1 MMLRLLAWPA
11 RHPRAALLISMIMA
25 LLSVLAVSRVRPN
38 ASLESMMSSGDP
50 AVKKLVRV
58 LHEFPVAEELL
69 LMATLPE
76 QSANG
81 GGAGDPQKLLEF
93 AARFEGDV
101 RRSPDAAPLCGAIT
115 YRAPPQIREF
125 VEKVIVPNGLF
136 YLDDEA
142 FAAARKRLTRE
153 QMVEQLRRQE
163 ARLSVPGPG
172 AAAISKVFA
181 KDPLS
186 LHEFMMERMTGG
198 ASPFKLQ
205 PNSDAFISADG
216 RSILIR
222 IAGTRP
228 PSDLENAKRI
238 TAAVTEAANRIN
250 TDGLELNISG
260 SYAIAA
266 ASAKAIRADMI
277 ESVAS
282 SIAFLAALFAIAYR
296 RPIRLFHLAFIP
308 LVIGILFGFAVF
320 SIFSTSLTPLTA
332 VIGGIL
338 AGMGIDYCI
347 QYLAHYELSRSLG
360 NDSVAAT
367 EHTVGSLWP
376 AMVAAWA
383 TSIVGF
389 VAVSWSKV
397 QALRDFAV
405 LGSLGLTGA
414 FIGAHFILPAL
425 LALRDRRGVA
435 AANTISSPRID
446 LGPLLRWIRRR
457 PRRFVAASVVALAF
471 AGVIVVAK
479 GSWLTLESDLSV
491 MHPKPNAPLEAQQLI
506 AQRMGGSPGSLIV
519 YLQAR
524 SPDELVSL
532 AHRVD
537 ERLRGDAAKRAG
549 VVGSYGLPMLL
560 PDPQRVAARRAE
572 IRPEDAD
579 RVVADFRAAVA
590 ETGFAPAA
598 LEPYAEFLKHL
609 LSDAKP
615 PTIGD
620 VLARPELAKTV
631 LARDAIA
638 NRAAPT
644 EAITLVFV
652 DNPLEDAVL
661 RGKVIEA
668 IRGSLAGLDGATL
681 TGLNVISH
689 DVQATIQSDLPRVT
703 LLAIAIVLL
712 YLFAQLRTLHEPLLA
727 LVPMAFSLIM
737 TLAVMHLLGKK
748 LNMINL
754 VTIPLLIG
762 IDVDYAVFVVN
773 AARLR
778 RKSPKKMFEV
788 QLASSCYSIIVCAG
802 ATILGFGSL
811 HFTSVPAIQS
821 LGDAVAIGVFTC
833 LIATVFCLLPLV
845 APLID
850 DAPEEARLPVGEE
863 AARC

>member
-1 MMLRLLAWPA
+1 
-11 RHPRAALLISMIMA
+11 
-25 LLSVLAVSRVRPN
+25 
-38 ASLESMMSSGDP
+38 
-50 AVKKLVRV
+50 
-58 LHEFPVAEELL
+58 
-69 LMATLPE
+69 MATIPE
-76 QSANG
+76 SSTSVGNS
-81 GGAGDPQKLLEF
+81 QKLLEF
-93 AARFEGDV
+93 AGRLEQEIRKFPEA
-101 RRSPDAAPLCGAIT
+101 SALCGDIS
-115 YRAPPQIREF
+115 YRAPPQIQEF
-125 VEKVIVPNGLF
+125 VRQAIVPNGLF
-136 YLDDEA
+136 YLDDAA
-142 FAAARKRLTRE
+142 FAAARQRLTRE
-153 QMVEQLRRQE
+153 QMVVQLCRQE
-163 ARLSVPGPG
+163 ARLSAPGPG
-172 AAAISKVFA
+172 VAAIAKEFA

-186 LHEFMMERMTGG
+186 LHEFVMDQMTGG
-198 ASPFKLQ
+198 GGPFKLQ
-205 PNSDAFISADG
+205 PSFDNAFISADG

-238 TAAVTEAANRIN
+238 TAAVTRVAESVNSDALKL
-250 TDGLELNISG
+250 DVSG

-266 ASAKAIRADMI
+266 ASAKAIRSDMI
-277 ESVAS
+277 ESVFS
-282 SIAFLAALFAIAYR
+282 SIAFLAALFAVAYR
-296 RPIRLFHLAFIP
+296 RPIRLFHLGFIP
-308 LVIGILFGFAVF
+308 LVVGILYGFAVY
-320 SIFSTSLTPLTA
+320 SIFTTSLTPLTA

-360 NDSVAAT
+360 NDSVGAT

-414 FIGAHFILPAL
+414 FVGAHFVLPAL

-435 AANTISSPRID
+435 AADTISSPRID
-446 LGPLLRWIRRR
+446 VGPLLRWVRSR
-457 PRRFVAASVVALAF
+457 PRAFVAASALILLL
-471 AGVIVVAK
+471 AGVVVVSR

-491 MHPKPNAPLEAQQLI
+491 MHPKPNEPLDAQQHI
-506 AQRMGGSPGSLIV
+506 VGHMGGSPGSLIV
-519 YLQAR
+519 YLKAK

-532 AHRVD
+532 SHRVQ
-537 ERLRGDAAKRAG
+537 ERLRASAARANG
-549 VVGSYGLPMLL
+549 VTGTYGLAMLL
-560 PDPQRVAARRAE
+560 PDPAIVANRRAE
-572 IRPEDAD
+572 IRPEVAD
-579 RVVADFRAAVA
+579 RVVADFRAAVNQ
-590 ETGFAPAA
+590 TGFAPAA

-615 PTIGD
+615 PGISD

-631 LARDAIA
+631 LARDAVA
-638 NRAAPT
+638 GHAAPT

-652 DNPLEDAVL
+652 DSPLEVAAT
-661 RGKVIEA
+661 RGKVIDA
-668 IRGSLAGLDGATL
+668 IRAALAGLDGATL

-689 DVQATIQSDLPRVT
+689 DVQATIQSDLPRLT
-703 LLAIAIVLL
+703 ALAIGIVLL

-737 TLAVMHLLGKK
+737 TLAVMHLLGEK

-754 VTIPLLIG
+754 VAIPLLIG

-778 RKSPKKMFEV
+778 RKSPPQMFEA
-788 QLASSCYSIIVCAG
+788 QLASSCHSIIVCAG
-802 ATILGFGSL
+802 ATFLGFGSL
-811 HFTSVPAIQS
+811 HFTSVPAIRS
-821 LGDAVAIGVFTC
+821 LGDAVAVGVFTC
-833 LIATVFCLLPLV
+833 LVATIFCLLPLV
-845 APLID
+845 APLRKG
-850 DAPEEARLPVGEE
+850 APEQARLPVGEE